1 MSPPFELELL
11 RKKYTE
17 LENTENRMVY
27 AKIGD
32 ETSQVRI
39 FHEPDGGF
47 SFGFPMK
54 QNNTSYGVRF
64 QTHRELMVYA
74 WSIVRNYL

>member
-39 FHEPDGGF
+39 FREPDGGF

-54 QNNTSYGVRF
+54 DQRISYGVRF
-64 QTHRELMVYA
+64 QTYPELMVYA